1 MRSKVFLV
9 YAKGEIVLDTTDFFV
24 MVDVNNTSTSRSRK
38 SHDVDIPRPTMRANK
53 TEPADIL
60 IEL

>member
-1 MRSKVFLV
+1 MMD
-9 YAKGEIVLDTTDFFV
+9 GIV
-24 MVDVNNTSTSRSRK
+24 MVDVNNASTSRSRK

-60 IEL
+60 IEP